1 MPGMGD
7 LVNKKKDRCIA
18 IILAVKERDCDK
30 FLPPESQ
37 YRLRKVIL
45 DQLNELSSFA
55 QDLMESVEDGAVF
68 NQLYMERLNER
79 MEKLDALYDV
89 LVDNV

>member
-1 MPGMGD
+1 MSGLGE
-7 LVNKKKDRCIA
+7 LVAKKKDRCIA

-30 FLPPESQ
+30 YLPPESQ

-45 DQLNELSSFA
+45 DQLNELSVFA

-68 NQLYMERLNER
+68 NQIYLDRLDAQ
-79 MEKLDALYDV
+79 MEKIDALYDV
-89 LVDNV
+89 LVENG